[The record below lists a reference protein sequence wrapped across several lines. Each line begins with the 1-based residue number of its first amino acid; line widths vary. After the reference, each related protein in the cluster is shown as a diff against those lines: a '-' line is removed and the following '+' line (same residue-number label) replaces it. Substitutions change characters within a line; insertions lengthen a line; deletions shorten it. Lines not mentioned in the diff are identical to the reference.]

1 MVHRLGGIGALSSHN
16 CKLQP
21 LLGCMLVQDLFTT
34 QFVPN
39 RDATPTS
46 RRRVND
52 SGRHPIPVGA
62 VVVHR
67 QSGDKLGQ
75 LRFRHCGSGGHR
87 IRKRTHGARTVRAR
101 CAHGSGNTPKVRK
114 HGVSVF
120 GQARVSARG
129 WGVHPHGTHRAPPVP
144 ATPPQHGI
152 RPMTFCPGQTA
163 PSAHGPHAM
172 GGSENQ
178 GVEKAANALRPKEPS
193 AAQDMDIMQLNS
205 EVSHTAQT
213 PRTRSAHST
222 HLLCPIYGEK
232 LREPTLGV
240 AWTQALRALGHRGY
254 KKCQPCRVL

>member
-46 RRRVND
+46 WRRVND

-87 IRKRTHGARTVRAR
+87 IRKRMHGARTVRAR
-101 CAHGSGNTPKVRK
+101 CAHGSGNTPLCPQSASITRRSRGKHCPNCPAKRHSSPSDTAPEAPPQFFRIGQVALPTLSRNWVELTGTSETKIKPPPVSTTMMNPQRPVR
-114 HGVSVF
+114 
-120 GQARVSARG
+120 RVSN
-129 WGVHPHGTHRAPPVP
+129 P
-144 ATPPQHGI
+144 
-152 RPMTFCPGQTA
+152 RPMTWETSIVNVGRRRRF
-163 PSAHGPHAM
+163 S
-172 GGSENQ
+172 
-178 GVEKAANALRPKEPS
+178 V
-193 AAQDMDIMQLNS
+193 QLGRH
-205 EVSHTAQT
+205 VIQ
-213 PRTRSAHST
+213 
-222 HLLCPIYGEK
+222 YG
-232 LREPTLGV
+232 
-240 AWTQALRALGHRGY
+240 
-254 KKCQPCRVL
+254 CQ